1 MVSPAYSSR
10 IAGYGDS
17 GVAVLGTAFEA
28 MVSVRM
34 LTFDHAREQRFS
46 AYLDNGIGASS
57 SEFVPDFAP
66 NGRNLVPKN
75 QKGHRQKPI
84 AW

>member
-1 MVSPAYSSR
+1 
-10 IAGYGDS
+10 
-17 GVAVLGTAFEA
+17 
-28 MVSVRM
+28 M

-46 AYLDNGIGASS
+46 AYLDNGIGASL

-66 NGRNLVPKN
+66 NGRNLVPKK
-75 QKGHRQKPI
+75 QKGHRQKPM

>member
-1 MVSPAYSSR
+1 M
-10 IAGYGDS
+10 
-17 GVAVLGTAFEA
+17 LGTAFEA

-46 AYLDNGIGASS
+46 AYLDNGIGASL

-66 NGRNLVPKN
+66 NGQNLVPKK
-75 QKGHRQKPI
+75 QKGHRQKPM